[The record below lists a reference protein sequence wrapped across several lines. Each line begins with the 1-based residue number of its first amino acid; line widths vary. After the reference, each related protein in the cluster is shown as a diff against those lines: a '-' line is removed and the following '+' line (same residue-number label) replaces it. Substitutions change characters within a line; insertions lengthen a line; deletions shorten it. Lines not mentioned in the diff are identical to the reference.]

1 MFPSLVNCC
10 TIDWFTEWPGD
21 ALEKVATKFLEDM
34 DMDDEVET
42 NREKKFKSIH
52 IFFIILFFQ
61 IRRNSVKM
69 CGHFHE
75 TVRQTSIRYL
85 AETKRHNYVTP
96 TSYLALILTF
106 KSLLTGKRDEI
117 LNLKT
122 RYEMGLGKLEFASNQ
137 VCTFVLCM
145 YTTSYRVSH
154 MSEEVFKEP
163 FPFYRKTVSNF

>member
-1 MFPSLVNCC
+1 
-10 TIDWFTEWPGD
+10 
-21 ALEKVATKFLEDM
+21 
-34 DMDDEVET
+34 
-42 NREKKFKSIH
+42 
-52 IFFIILFFQ
+52 
-61 IRRNSVKM
+61 M

-75 TVRQTSIRYL
+75 TVRQTSTRYL

-145 YTTSYRVSH
+145 YTTSYRVFH
-154 MSEEVFKEP
+154 MGEEVFKHH
-163 FPFYRKTVSNF
+163 FLFYKKNCLKFLKNAKKHKDVFNDFIKKVT

>member
-34 DMDDEVET
+34 DMDDEVKT
-42 NREKKFKSIH
+42 NREKNQIHSIY
-52 IFFIILFFQ
+52 FFIHFVFQ

-75 TVRQTSIRYL
+75 TVRQTSTRYL

-137 VCTFVLCM
+137 VCCTFTL
-145 YTTSYRVSH
+145 
-154 MSEEVFKEP
+154 
-163 FPFYRKTVSNF
+163 

>member
-1 MFPSLVNCC
+1 
-10 TIDWFTEWPGD
+10 
-21 ALEKVATKFLEDM
+21 
-34 DMDDEVET
+34 
-42 NREKKFKSIH
+42 
-52 IFFIILFFQ
+52 
-61 IRRNSVKM
+61 M

-75 TVRQTSIRYL
+75 TVRQTSTRYL

-154 MSEEVFKEP
+154 MGELIFKELCP
-163 FPFYRKTVSNF
+163 FCFYKKLSQKFLKNAKKY

>member
-10 TIDWFTEWPGD
+10 TIDWFTEWPED

-34 DMDDEVET
+34 DMDDEV
-42 NREKKFKSIH
+42 FYH
-52 IFFIILFFQ
+52 GLFFYQYFAIFFPFQ
-61 IRRNSVKM
+61 IRRNCVKM
-69 CGHFHE
+69 CGYFHE
-75 TVRQTSIRYL
+75 SVRQTSIRYL
-85 AETKRHNYVTP
+85 SEMKRHNYVTP

-137 VCTFVLCM
+137 ASF
-145 YTTSYRVSH
+145 
-154 MSEEVFKEP
+154 
-163 FPFYRKTVSNF
+163 

>member
-1 MFPSLVNCC
+1 
-10 TIDWFTEWPGD
+10 
-21 ALEKVATKFLEDM
+21 
-34 DMDDEVET
+34 
-42 NREKKFKSIH
+42 
-52 IFFIILFFQ
+52 
-61 IRRNSVKM
+61 M

-75 TVRQTSIRYL
+75 TVRQTSTRYL

-137 VCTFVLCM
+137 VCTFVLWM

-154 MSEEVFKEP
+154 MGEVVFKEL
-163 FPFYRKTVSNF
+163 

>member
-1 MFPSLVNCC
+1 M
-10 TIDWFTEWPGD
+10 
-21 ALEKVATKFLEDM
+21 
-34 DMDDEVET
+34 
-42 NREKKFKSIH
+42 
-52 IFFIILFFQ
+52 FFIHFFFQ

-75 TVRQTSIRYL
+75 TVRQTSTRYL

-137 VCTFVLCM
+137 VCTFVL
-145 YTTSYRVSH
+145 YVH
-154 MSEEVFKEP
+154 K
-163 FPFYRKTVSNF
+163 

>member
-1 MFPSLVNCC
+1 MDGLWNFHE
-10 TIDWFTEWPGD
+10 IDFT
-21 ALEKVATKFLEDM
+21 
-34 DMDDEVET
+34 
-42 NREKKFKSIH
+42 KKFKNI
-52 IFFIILFFQ
+52 IGPIRVFFIYFVFQ

-75 TVRQTSIRYL
+75 TVRQTSTRYL

-122 RYEMGLGKLEFASNQ
+122 RYEMGLGKMEFASNQ
-137 VCTFVLCM
+137 FCTFTL
-145 YTTSYRVSH
+145 YNYRVSH
-154 MSEEVFKEP
+154 MDKVYFKQLLILWLC
-163 FPFYRKTVSNF
+163 FW

>member
-1 MFPSLVNCC
+1 
-10 TIDWFTEWPGD
+10 
-21 ALEKVATKFLEDM
+21 
-34 DMDDEVET
+34 
-42 NREKKFKSIH
+42 
-52 IFFIILFFQ
+52 
-61 IRRNSVKM
+61 M

-75 TVRQTSIRYL
+75 TVRQTSTRYL

-145 YTTSYRVSH
+145 YLH
-154 MSEEVFKEP
+154 
-163 FPFYRKTVSNF
+163 N